1 VTHFPGCLNKRM
13 EVDLALIADAATI
26 DSSGKLSILGIFDRI
41 GTSSF
46 PTRHPH
52 MVLILR
58 FIAALNEAG
67 THEIGITLRDPAGKQ
82 VVGIDGEMQLGPG
95 SSGGGGGGIRV
106 PHVLHLDGLVFPI
119 PGNYTFDVRI
129 DGQHLVSVPLAVY
142 GPVSSAMA

>member
-1 VTHFPGCLNKRM
+1 M

-41 GTSSF
+41 GTASF
-46 PTRHPH
+46 PARHPH
-52 MVLILR
+52 MVLVLR
-58 FIAALNEAG
+58 FMAALNEAG

-95 SSGGGGGGIRV
+95 PASSGGGIRV
-106 PHVLHLDGLVFPI
+106 PHVLHLDGLVFPL
-119 PGNYTFDVRI
+119 PGQYAFDVRI

-142 GPVSSAMA
+142 GPSASAMA